1 MPTNTIQ
8 NQCEDNES
16 VHQEELNNAH
26 YTEILIKL
34 RKAVEEEEDIEK
46 QREMRRYAIR
56 IHRIVHSN
64 SQGIEEQNK
73 FQQNRFRY
81 ST

>member
-46 QREMRRYAIR
+46 QREMRRYAIS

-64 SQGIEEQNK
+64 SQGIEEQ
-73 FQQNRFRY
+73 QNRFRY

>member
-1 MPTNTIQ
+1 MIQ
-8 NQCEDNES
+8 HQCEGNES
-16 VHQEELNNAH
+16 VHPEDLNNAQ

-46 QREMRRYAIR
+46 QREMRRYAIK

-64 SQGIEEQNK
+64 SQGAEEEQS
-73 FQQNRFRY
+73 RFRY
-81 ST
+81 STT

>member
-64 SQGIEEQNK
+64 SQGNEE
-73 FQQNRFRY
+73 QQNRFRY

>member
-1 MPTNTIQ
+1 MIQ
-8 NQCEDNES
+8 HQCEGNES
-16 VHQEELNNAH
+16 VLQEDLNNAQ

-46 QREMRRYAIR
+46 QREMRRYAIK

-64 SQGIEEQNK
+64 SQGTEEEQS
-73 FQQNRFRY
+73 RFRY
-81 ST
+81 STT